1 MFIKRWF
8 LIVLL
13 FPFAASAQMGYGG
26 RGGMGGGMGSGMGGG
41 SQPDSKSY
49 TNICRISGKVM
60 DSTGA
65 PLKDVTIILQQLD
78 HEPNPMAQPDDKPE
92 DPYYK
97 EMTTKKNG
105 KFTFTSL
112 PFFHEYKVTI
122 MADGFKRWEQDVRF
136 IPKKNEKKIPFE
148 QMKPD
153 SIPVQEP
160 PRSKPSPEK
169 DLGDIKLIPI
179 VAKQ

>member
-1 MFIKRWF
+1 MFLKRWF
-8 LIVLL
+8 LILL
-13 FPFAASAQMGYGG
+13 LLPFCVSAQMGMG
-26 RGGMGGGMGSGMGGG
+26 RGGMGGGMGAG
-41 SQPDSKSY
+41 STPPDSRSY
-49 TNICRISGKVM
+49 VNICRVSGRIV

-65 PLKDVTIILQQLD
+65 PLKEVTIILQQLD
-78 HEPNPMAQPDDKPE
+78 NDPNPMPQGDEKPE

-112 PFFHEYKVTI
+112 PFYHEYKVTI
-122 MADGFKRWEQDVRF
+122 MADGYKRWEQDVRF

-148 QMKPD
+148 QLKPD

-160 PRSKPSPEK
+160 PKTKPSPDK
-169 DLGDIKLIPI
+169 DLGDIKLVPLVI
-179 VAKQ
+179 K

>member
-1 MFIKRWF
+1 M
-8 LIVLL
+8 VLL

-26 RGGMGGGMGSGMGGG
+26 RGMGGGGMGMGAGQQ
-41 SQPDSKSY
+41 QPDSKSY
-49 TNICRISGKVM
+49 TNICRVSGKVL
-60 DSTGA
+60 DSTGS
-65 PLKDVTIILQQLD
+65 PLKEVTIILQQLD

-92 DPYYK
+92 DPYFK
-97 EMTTKKNG
+97 EVTTKKNG
-105 KFTFTSL
+105 KFTFSSL
-112 PFFHEYKVTI
+112 PFYHEYKVTI
-122 MADGFKRWEQDVRF
+122 MADGYKRWEQDVRF

-169 DLGDIKLIPI
+169 DLGDIKLIPLT
-179 VAKQ
+179 AR